1 MNRYAVVA
9 TDGAATRLIS
19 GTPPL
24 SAACAIP
31 GRSAKTVAA
40 PVTSVIQNLIQTQRY
55 RASPQG
61 VPSESTSPLTSVT
74 TTIGASSQ
82 SAKTF
87 IAR

>member
-1 MNRYAVVA
+1 MKRYAAVA
-9 TDGAATRLIS
+9 TDGAATRLMS

-24 SAACAIP
+24 SAACPIP

-40 PVTSVIQNLIQTQRY
+40 PVTSVIQNLIQTQWC

-61 VPSESTSPLTSVT
+61 VPRESTSPLTSVIT
-74 TTIGASSQ
+74 TTGASSQ